1 MKKRFKINYLSL
13 MRYPKKFLKFSVILF
28 FLFAIIF
35 PSYGQEEFI
44 ETRPEINIV
53 YINDEP
59 IIDGEVIN
67 DEVWNSIIPITSMT
81 QITPNFGEPS
91 SEKTEIRLAYTNKT
105 FYISVIGF
113 DNDPSKIVVSDSRRD
128 ANLNDED
135 SFLFI
140 LDTYNDF
147 QNGFLFGTNADGM
160 QYDAQI
166 DNEGVGGFNQNARQK
181 GGTLGGTN
189 LNWDASWEVKTSKGD
204 FGWSAEFSIPL
215 RSLRFLP
222 GENKTW
228 GLNFQRNISKNSEI
242 SYWASLPLGFDIKR
256 VSIAGKL
263 KGLDLK
269 NPKNLKVIPYSLSNA
284 SYQILEKGKNVSLD
298 LDSGV
303 DIKYSLTPGLTLD
316 LTYNTDFAQVE
327 VDEQQ
332 INLDRFNLFFPE
344 KRAFFLENAGQFSVG
359 SPGEVDLFFSR
370 RIGIGDEGQ
379 LVPIK
384 GGGRIS
390 GKIGQTNVGFLN
402 MVTDEV
408 SDQNI
413 FENNFSVA
421 RVNHDFNNSRSSL
434 GMIYVGKNEIGNA
447 NNEYNKVYALD
458 GKLALGKKADITGF
472 FSKSN
477 SPDINSSDHSF
488 KLSANYN
495 WNGWRINAGYTEVG
509 EGFNP
514 EVGFLMRSAFKK
526 PEFLVFKQIRLK
538 DFGSLLEI
546 RPHVAHRSYFDFQ
559 DRLVSSWTHI
569 DNHWVWPSGFEIHTG
584 INITSEGVFESFKIS
599 DVEVPTG
606 EYYHQEFQLYIQ
618 SNRNTALNYT
628 NRTVIGGY
636 YGGDRLLFSNNI
648 NYRIGNK
655 FNSTLNL
662 DYTKLSLENGDIN
675 ALITGLKLSYSFTP
689 KMYLQSL
696 IQYNNVT
703 NITSVNTRFGMLQT
717 ANSGLFIVVNF
728 IRDSDWFDYIDSRS
742 VSVKYSYQFD
752 VL

>member
-1 MKKRFKINYLSL
+1 MRYLHIYYKTSLFIIFSLSFQSTIYSQEDFIKVRPEVKINY
-13 MRYPKKFLKFSVILF
+13 
-28 FLFAIIF
+28 
-35 PSYGQEEFI
+35 I
-44 ETRPEINIV
+44 E
-53 YINDEP
+53 NDP
-59 IIDGEVIN
+59 IIDGNVIN
-67 DEVWNSIIPITSMT
+67 DKIWNSIFPITSMT
-81 QITPNFGEPS
+81 QVTPNFGEPS
-91 SEKTEIRLAYTNKT
+91 SEKTEIRLAYTDRNL
-105 FYISVIGF
+105 YVSVVGF
-113 DNDPSKIVVSDSRRD
+113 DSDPSKIVVSDSKRD
-128 ANLNDED
+128 ADLNDED

-147 QNGFLFGTNADGM
+147 QNGFLFGTNSDGM

-166 DNEGVGGFNQNARQK
+166 DNEGIGNFNPNSRQK

-189 LNWDASWEVKTSKGD
+189 VNWDASWEVKTIKGD

-215 RSLRFLP
+215 SSLRFLP

-228 GLNFQRNISKNSEI
+228 GLNFQRNISKNSET
-242 SYWASLPLGFDIKR
+242 SFWASLPLGFDIKR
-256 VSIAGKL
+256 VSISGKL

-269 NPKNLKVIPYSLSNA
+269 SPKNLKIIPYAIGNA
-284 SYQILEKGKNVSLD
+284 SYQKLDNQTDVSVD
-298 LDSGV
+298 LDAGF

-332 INLDRFNLFFPE
+332 VNLDRFNLFFPE

-379 LVPIK
+379 VVPIK

-390 GKIGQTNVGFLN
+390 GKIGQTNVGILN
-402 MVTDEV
+402 MVTDEI

-413 FENNFSVA
+413 YENNFSVA

-434 GMIYVGKNEIGNA
+434 GVVYVGKNEMGDSNKHY
-447 NNEYNKVYALD
+447 NNVYAID
-458 GKLALGKKADITGF
+458 GKLGLGKKADITGF
-472 FSKSN
+472 FSKSD
-477 SPDINSSDHSF
+477 SPGIDSSDHSF
-488 KLSANYN
+488 KLIANYN
-495 WNGWRINAGYTEVG
+495 WDGWRINAGYTEVG

-526 PEFLVFKQIRLK
+526 PEFIVFKQIRLK
-538 DFGSLLEI
+538 DFGPLLEV
-546 RPHVAHRSYFDFQ
+546 RPHIAHRSYFDFQ

-584 INITSEGVFESFKIS
+584 VNITSEGVFDAFKIS
-599 DVEVPTG
+599 DVEIPSG
-606 EYYHQEFQLYIQ
+606 EYYHNELQLYIK
-618 SNRNTALNYT
+618 SNPNTALSFT
-628 NRTVIGGY
+628 SRTVIGGY
-636 YGGDRLLFSNNI
+636 YGGDRFLFSNNI
-648 NYRIGNK
+648 KYRIGNK

-662 DYTKLSLENGDIN
+662 DYTKLNLENGDIN
-675 ALITGLKLSYSFTP
+675 ALITGLRLSYSFSP

-703 NITSVNTRFGMLQT
+703 NVTSINTRFGMLQT
-717 ANSGLFIVVNF
+717 ANSGLFIVINF
-728 IRDSDWFDYIDSRS
+728 IKDSDWFDYINNRS
-742 VSVKYSYQFD
+742 ISVKYSYQFD
-752 VL
+752 AL

>member
-1 MKKRFKINYLSL
+1 MRHKKEFFNISI
-13 MRYPKKFLKFSVILF
+13 ILF
-28 FLFAIIF
+28 FLFAIT
-35 PSYGQEEFI
+35 SSTYSQEDFI
-44 ETRPEINIV
+44 EGRPEANIN
-53 YINDEP
+53 YIDSEP
-59 IIDGEVIN
+59 VIDGEVIN
-67 DEVWNSIIPITSMT
+67 DRVWNSIFPITSMT

-113 DNDPSKIVVSDSRRD
+113 DNEPSKIVVSDSRRD
-128 ANLNDED
+128 ADLNDED

-140 LDTYNDF
+140 LDTYNDL

-166 DNEGVGGFNQNARQK
+166 DNEGVGSFNQNARQK

-189 LNWDASWEVKTSKGD
+189 VNWDASWEVKTSRGD
-204 FGWSAEFSIPL
+204 FGWSAEFAIPL
-215 RSLRFLP
+215 KSLRFLP

-242 SYWASLPLGFDIKR
+242 SFWASLPLGFDIKR

-263 KGLDLK
+263 NGLDLK
-269 NPKNLKVIPYSLSNA
+269 NPKNLKIIPYSISKA
-284 SYQILEKGKNVSLD
+284 SYQKFESDKDVSLD

-332 INLDRFNLFFPE
+332 VNLDRFNLFFPE

-370 RIGIGDEGQ
+370 RIGIGGEGQ

-390 GKIGQTNVGFLN
+390 GKIGQTNVGLLN

-434 GMIYVGKNEIGNA
+434 GMIYVGKNEIGNS
-447 NNEYNKVYALD
+447 NNTYNKVYALD

-472 FSKSN
+472 FSKSD
-477 SPDINSSDHSF
+477 SPNINSSDHSF
-488 KLSANYN
+488 KLTANYN

-559 DRLVSSWTHI
+559 DRLVTSWTHI

-584 INITSEGVFESFKIS
+584 INITSEGVFDSFKIS
-599 DVEVPTG
+599 DVEIPTG

-675 ALITGLKLSYSFTP
+675 AVITGLKLSYSFTP

-717 ANSGLFIVVNF
+717 ANSGLFVVINF
-728 IRDSDWFDYIDSRS
+728 IRDSDWFDYLNTQSI
-742 VSVKYSYQFD
+742 SVKYSYQFD
-752 VL
+752 AL

>member
-1 MKKRFKINYLSL
+1 MRYLHIYYKTSLFIIFFFSFQSTTYSQEDFIKVRPEVKINY
-13 MRYPKKFLKFSVILF
+13 
-28 FLFAIIF
+28 
-35 PSYGQEEFI
+35 I
-44 ETRPEINIV
+44 E
-53 YINDEP
+53 NDP
-59 IIDGEVIN
+59 IIDGNVIN
-67 DEVWNSIIPITSMT
+67 DKIWNSIFPITSMT
-81 QITPNFGEPS
+81 QVTPNFGEPS
-91 SEKTEIRLAYTNKT
+91 SEKTEIRLAYTDRNL
-105 FYISVIGF
+105 YVSVVGF
-113 DNDPSKIVVSDSRRD
+113 DSDPSKIVVSDSKRD
-128 ANLNDED
+128 ADLNDED

-147 QNGFLFGTNADGM
+147 QNGFLFGTNSDGM

-166 DNEGVGGFNQNARQK
+166 DNEGIGNFNPNSRQK

-189 LNWDASWEVKTSKGD
+189 VNWDASWEVKTIKGD

-215 RSLRFLP
+215 SSLRFLP

-228 GLNFQRNISKNSEI
+228 GLNFQRNISKNSET
-242 SYWASLPLGFDIKR
+242 SFWASLPLGFDIKR
-256 VSIAGKL
+256 VSISGKL

-269 NPKNLKVIPYSLSNA
+269 SPKNLKIIPYTIGNA
-284 SYQILEKGKNVSLD
+284 SYQKLDNQTDVSVD
-298 LDSGV
+298 LDAGF

-332 INLDRFNLFFPE
+332 VNLDRFNLFFPE

-379 LVPIK
+379 VVPIK

-390 GKIGQTNVGFLN
+390 GKIGQTNVGILN
-402 MVTDEV
+402 MVTDEI

-413 FENNFSVA
+413 YENNFSVA

-434 GMIYVGKNEIGNA
+434 GVVYVGKNEMGDSNKHY
-447 NNEYNKVYALD
+447 NNVYAID
-458 GKLALGKKADITGF
+458 GKLGLGKKADITGF
-472 FSKSN
+472 FSKSD
-477 SPDINSSDHSF
+477 SPGIDSSDHSF
-488 KLSANYN
+488 KLIANYN
-495 WNGWRINAGYTEVG
+495 WDGWRINAGYTEVG

-526 PEFLVFKQIRLK
+526 PEFIVFKQIRLK
-538 DFGSLLEI
+538 DFGPLLEV
-546 RPHVAHRSYFDFQ
+546 RPHIAHRSYFDFQ

-584 INITSEGVFESFKIS
+584 VNITSEGVFDAFKIS
-599 DVEVPTG
+599 DVEIPSG
-606 EYYHQEFQLYIQ
+606 EYYHNELQLYIK
-618 SNRNTALNYT
+618 SNPNTALSFT
-628 NRTVIGGY
+628 SRTVIGGY
-636 YGGDRLLFSNNI
+636 YGGDRFLFSNNI
-648 NYRIGNK
+648 KYRIGNK

-662 DYTKLSLENGDIN
+662 DYTKLNLENGDIN
-675 ALITGLKLSYSFTP
+675 ALISGLRLSYSFSP

-703 NITSVNTRFGMLQT
+703 NVTSVNTRFGMLQT
-717 ANSGLFIVVNF
+717 ANSGLFIVINF
-728 IRDSDWFDYIDSRS
+728 IKDSDWFDYINNRS
-742 VSVKYSYQFD
+742 ISVKYSYQFD
-752 VL
+752 AL

>member
-1 MKKRFKINYLSL
+1 MKYLHIYYKTSLFIIFFFSFQSTIYSQEDFIKVRPEVKINY
-13 MRYPKKFLKFSVILF
+13 
-28 FLFAIIF
+28 
-35 PSYGQEEFI
+35 I
-44 ETRPEINIV
+44 E
-53 YINDEP
+53 NDP
-59 IIDGEVIN
+59 IIDGNVIN
-67 DEVWNSIIPITSMT
+67 DKIWNSIFPITSMT
-81 QITPNFGEPS
+81 QVTPNFGEPS
-91 SEKTEIRLAYTNKT
+91 SEKTEIRLAYTDRNL
-105 FYISVIGF
+105 YVSVVGF
-113 DNDPSKIVVSDSRRD
+113 DSDPSKIVVSDSKRD
-128 ANLNDED
+128 ADLNDED

-147 QNGFLFGTNADGM
+147 QNGFLFGTNSDGM

-166 DNEGVGGFNQNARQK
+166 DNEGIGNFNPNSRQK

-189 LNWDASWEVKTSKGD
+189 VNWDASWEVKTIKGD

-215 RSLRFLP
+215 SSLRFLP

-228 GLNFQRNISKNSEI
+228 GLNFQRNISKNSET
-242 SYWASLPLGFDIKR
+242 SFWASLPLGFDIKR
-256 VSIAGKL
+256 VSISGKL

-269 NPKNLKVIPYSLSNA
+269 SPKNLKIIPYTIGNA
-284 SYQILEKGKNVSLD
+284 SYQKLDNQTDVSVD
-298 LDSGV
+298 LDAGF

-332 INLDRFNLFFPE
+332 VNLDRFNLFFPE

-379 LVPIK
+379 VVPIK

-390 GKIGQTNVGFLN
+390 GKIGQTNVGILN
-402 MVTDEV
+402 MVTDEI

-413 FENNFSVA
+413 YENNFSVA

-434 GMIYVGKNEIGNA
+434 GVVYVGKNEMGDSNKHY
-447 NNEYNKVYALD
+447 NNVYAID
-458 GKLALGKKADITGF
+458 GKLGLGKKADITGF
-472 FSKSN
+472 FSKSD
-477 SPDINSSDHSF
+477 SPGIDSSDHSF
-488 KLSANYN
+488 KLIANYN
-495 WNGWRINAGYTEVG
+495 WDGWRINAGYTEVG

-526 PEFLVFKQIRLK
+526 PEFIVFKQIRLK
-538 DFGSLLEI
+538 DFGPLLEV
-546 RPHVAHRSYFDFQ
+546 RPHIAHRSYFDFQ

-584 INITSEGVFESFKIS
+584 VNITSEGVFDAFKIS
-599 DVEVPTG
+599 DVEIPSG
-606 EYYHQEFQLYIQ
+606 EYYHNELQLYIK
-618 SNRNTALNYT
+618 SNPNTALSFT
-628 NRTVIGGY
+628 SRTVIGGY
-636 YGGDRLLFSNNI
+636 YGGDRFLFSNNI
-648 NYRIGNK
+648 KYRIGNK

-662 DYTKLSLENGDIN
+662 DYTKLNLENGDIN
-675 ALITGLKLSYSFTP
+675 ALISGLRLSYSFSP

-703 NITSVNTRFGMLQT
+703 NVTSVNTRFGMLQT
-717 ANSGLFIVVNF
+717 ANSGLFIVINF
-728 IRDSDWFDYIDSRS
+728 IKDSDWFDYINNRS
-742 VSVKYSYQFD
+742 ISVKYSYQFD
-752 VL
+752 AL

>member
-1 MKKRFKINYLSL
+1 MRYLHIYYKTSLFIIFFFSFQSTIYSQEDFIKVRPEVKINY
-13 MRYPKKFLKFSVILF
+13 
-28 FLFAIIF
+28 
-35 PSYGQEEFI
+35 I
-44 ETRPEINIV
+44 E
-53 YINDEP
+53 NDP
-59 IIDGEVIN
+59 IIDGNVIN
-67 DEVWNSIIPITSMT
+67 DKIWNSIFPITSMT
-81 QITPNFGEPS
+81 QVTPNFGEPS
-91 SEKTEIRLAYTNKT
+91 SEKTEIRLAYTDRNL
-105 FYISVIGF
+105 YVSVVGF
-113 DNDPSKIVVSDSRRD
+113 DSDPSKIVVSDSKRD
-128 ANLNDED
+128 ADLNDED

-147 QNGFLFGTNADGM
+147 QNGFLFGTNSDGM

-166 DNEGVGGFNQNARQK
+166 DNEGIGNFNPNSRQK

-189 LNWDASWEVKTSKGD
+189 VNWDASWEVKTIKGD

-215 RSLRFLP
+215 SSLRFLP

-228 GLNFQRNISKNSEI
+228 GLNFQRNISKNSET
-242 SYWASLPLGFDIKR
+242 SFWASLPLGFDIKR
-256 VSIAGKL
+256 VSISGKL

-269 NPKNLKVIPYSLSNA
+269 SPKNLKIIPYTIGNA
-284 SYQILEKGKNVSLD
+284 SYQKLDNQTDVSVD
-298 LDSGV
+298 LDAGF

-332 INLDRFNLFFPE
+332 VNLDRFNLFFPE

-379 LVPIK
+379 VVPIK

-390 GKIGQTNVGFLN
+390 GKIGQTNVGILN
-402 MVTDEV
+402 MVTDEI

-413 FENNFSVA
+413 YENNFSVA

-434 GMIYVGKNEIGNA
+434 GVVYVGKNEMGDSNKHY
-447 NNEYNKVYALD
+447 NNVYAID
-458 GKLALGKKADITGF
+458 GKLGLGKKADITGF
-472 FSKSN
+472 FSKSD
-477 SPDINSSDHSF
+477 SPGIDSSDHSF
-488 KLSANYN
+488 KLIANYN
-495 WNGWRINAGYTEVG
+495 WDGWRINAGYTEVG

-526 PEFLVFKQIRLK
+526 PEFIVFKQIRLK
-538 DFGSLLEI
+538 DFGPLLEV
-546 RPHVAHRSYFDFQ
+546 RPHIAHRSYFDFQ

-584 INITSEGVFESFKIS
+584 VNITSEGVFDAFKIS
-599 DVEVPTG
+599 DVEIPSG
-606 EYYHQEFQLYIQ
+606 EYYHNELQLYIK
-618 SNRNTALNYT
+618 SNPNTALSFT
-628 NRTVIGGY
+628 SRTVVGGY
-636 YGGDRLLFSNNI
+636 YGGDRFLFSNNI
-648 NYRIGNK
+648 KYRIGNK

-662 DYTKLSLENGDIN
+662 DYTKLNLENGDIN
-675 ALITGLKLSYSFTP
+675 ALISGLRLSYSFSP

-703 NITSVNTRFGMLQT
+703 NVTSVNTRFGMLQT
-717 ANSGLFIVVNF
+717 ANSGLFIVINF
-728 IRDSDWFDYIDSRS
+728 IKDSDWFDYINNRS
-742 VSVKYSYQFD
+742 ISVKYSYQFD
-752 VL
+752 AL

>member
-1 MKKRFKINYLSL
+1 
-13 MRYPKKFLKFSVILF
+13 
-28 FLFAIIF
+28 
-35 PSYGQEEFI
+35 
-44 ETRPEINIV
+44 
-53 YINDEP
+53 
-59 IIDGEVIN
+59 
-67 DEVWNSIIPITSMT
+67 
-81 QITPNFGEPS
+81 
-91 SEKTEIRLAYTNKT
+91 
-105 FYISVIGF
+105 
-113 DNDPSKIVVSDSRRD
+113 
-128 ANLNDED
+128 
-135 SFLFI
+135 
-140 LDTYNDF
+140 
-147 QNGFLFGTNADGM
+147 
-160 QYDAQI
+160 
-166 DNEGVGGFNQNARQK
+166 
-181 GGTLGGTN
+181 
-189 LNWDASWEVKTSKGD
+189 
-204 FGWSAEFSIPL
+204 
-215 RSLRFLP
+215 LP

-228 GLNFQRNISKNSEI
+228 GLNFQRNISKNSET

-263 KGLDLK
+263 NGLDLK
-269 NPKNLKVIPYSLSNA
+269 NPKNLKVIPYTVGNS
-284 SYQILEKGKNVSLD
+284 SYQILEKGKDVSLD

-332 INLDRFNLFFPE
+332 VNLDRFNLFFPE

-359 SPGEVDLFFSR
+359 SPGEIDLFFSR
-370 RIGIGDEGQ
+370 RIGIGDEGK

-384 GGGRIS
+384 GGGRVS
-390 GKIGQTNVGFLN
+390 GKIGQTNVGLLN

-434 GMIYVGKNEIGNA
+434 GMIYVGKNEIGNS

-472 FSKSN
+472 FSKSD
-477 SPDINSSDHSF
+477 SPNVYSSDHSF
-488 KLSANYN
+488 KLMANYN

-538 DFGSLLEI
+538 NFGPLLEV
-546 RPHVAHRSYFDFQ
+546 RPHIAHRSYFDFQ

-584 INITSEGVFESFKIS
+584 INITSEGVFDSFKIS
-599 DVEVPTG
+599 DVEIPTG
-606 EYYHQEFQLYIQ
+606 DYYHQEFQFYIQ
-618 SNRNTALNYT
+618 SNRNKAFNYT
-628 NRTVIGGY
+628 NRTIIGGY
-636 YGGDRLLFSNNI
+636 YGGDRFLLSNNI

-703 NITSVNTRFGMLQT
+703 NITSVNTRFGVLQT
-717 ANSGLFIVVNF
+717 ANSGLFVVVNF

>member
-1 MKKRFKINYLSL
+1 MRYLHIYYKTSLFIIFSLSFQSTIYSQEDFIKVRPEVKINY
-13 MRYPKKFLKFSVILF
+13 
-28 FLFAIIF
+28 
-35 PSYGQEEFI
+35 I
-44 ETRPEINIV
+44 E
-53 YINDEP
+53 NDP
-59 IIDGEVIN
+59 IIDGNVIN
-67 DEVWNSIIPITSMT
+67 DKTWNSIFPITSMT
-81 QITPNFGEPS
+81 QVTPNFGEPS
-91 SEKTEIRLAYTNKT
+91 SEKTEIRLAYTDRNL
-105 FYISVIGF
+105 YVSVVGF
-113 DNDPSKIVVSDSRRD
+113 DSDPSKIVVSDSKRD
-128 ANLNDED
+128 ADLNDED

-147 QNGFLFGTNADGM
+147 QNGFLFGTNSDGM

-166 DNEGVGGFNQNARQK
+166 DNEGIGNFNPNSRQK

-189 LNWDASWEVKTSKGD
+189 VNWDASWEVKTIKGD

-215 RSLRFLP
+215 SSLRFLP

-228 GLNFQRNISKNSEI
+228 GLNFQRNISKNSET
-242 SYWASLPLGFDIKR
+242 SFWASLPLGFDIKR
-256 VSIAGKL
+256 VSISGKL

-269 NPKNLKVIPYSLSNA
+269 SPKNLKIIPYAIGNA
-284 SYQILEKGKNVSLD
+284 SYQKLDNQTDVSVD
-298 LDSGV
+298 LDAGF

-332 INLDRFNLFFPE
+332 VNLDRFNLFFPE

-379 LVPIK
+379 VVPIK

-390 GKIGQTNVGFLN
+390 GKIGQTNVGILN
-402 MVTDEV
+402 MVTDEI

-413 FENNFSVA
+413 YENNFSVA

-434 GMIYVGKNEIGNA
+434 GVVYVGKNEMGDSNKHY
-447 NNEYNKVYALD
+447 NNVYAID
-458 GKLALGKKADITGF
+458 GKLGLGKKADITGF
-472 FSKSN
+472 FSKSD
-477 SPDINSSDHSF
+477 SPGIDSSDHSF
-488 KLSANYN
+488 KLIANYN
-495 WNGWRINAGYTEVG
+495 WDGWRINAGYTEVG

-526 PEFLVFKQIRLK
+526 PEFIVFKQIRLK
-538 DFGSLLEI
+538 DFGPLLEV
-546 RPHVAHRSYFDFQ
+546 RPHIAHRSYFDFQ

-584 INITSEGVFESFKIS
+584 VNITSEGVFDAFKIS
-599 DVEVPTG
+599 DVEIPSG
-606 EYYHQEFQLYIQ
+606 EYYHNELQLYIK
-618 SNRNTALNYT
+618 SNPNTALSFT
-628 NRTVIGGY
+628 SRTVIGGY
-636 YGGDRLLFSNNI
+636 YGGDRFLFSNNI
-648 NYRIGNK
+648 KYRIGNK

-662 DYTKLSLENGDIN
+662 DYTKLNLENGDIN
-675 ALITGLKLSYSFTP
+675 ALITGLRLSYSFSP

-703 NITSVNTRFGMLQT
+703 NVTSINTRFGMLQT
-717 ANSGLFIVVNF
+717 ANSGLFIVINF
-728 IRDSDWFDYIDSRS
+728 IKDSDWFDYINNRS
-742 VSVKYSYQFD
+742 ISVKYSYQFD
-752 VL
+752 AL